1 MSELAA
7 RRRRL
12 KCEREALAGLRR
24 HDIEYSRANYRNT
37 SATFSPKGF
46 STPIVKVIAVDGAHP
61 DDVDRFIEAIKRLV
75 RS

>member
-1 MSELAA
+1 MSELALK
-7 RRRRL
+7 RRRL

-37 SATFSPKGF
+37 SATFSAKGF
-46 STPIVKVIAVDGAHP
+46 STPIVKIVPADGAHP

-75 RS
+75 RA